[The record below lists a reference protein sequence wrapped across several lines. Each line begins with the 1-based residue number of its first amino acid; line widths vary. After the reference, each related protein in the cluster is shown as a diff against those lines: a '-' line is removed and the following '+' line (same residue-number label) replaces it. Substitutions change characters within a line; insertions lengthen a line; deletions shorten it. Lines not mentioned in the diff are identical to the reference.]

1 MAGWSPKIPWVVA
14 LAASALALLFH
25 VVFMLHAGALWR
37 DEVNTAQFATFRSLA
52 ELWSSLKYDSFPLVS
67 TLMLRLWTWLP
78 WGEGD
83 FGLRIFGLLVGAAGL
98 AALWFS
104 ARVLGHSVPLISMA
118 LLGFTPL
125 VIRFGDSIRPYGIG
139 MVFMLLA
146 FGLIGQATVRP
157 GPRRP
162 RRPPVAI
169 ESPPRRGT

>member
-37 DEVNTAQFATFRSLA
+37 DEVNTAQFAAFPSLA

-83 FGLRIFGLLVGAAGL
+83 FGLRFSGFLVGAAGL
-98 AALWFS
+98 S
-104 ARVLGHSVPLISMA
+104 RSC
-118 LLGFTPL
+118 FTP
-125 VIRFGDSIRPYGIG
+125 GC
-139 MVFMLLA
+139 
-146 FGLIGQATVRP
+146 FGL
-157 GPRRP
+157 
-162 RRPPVAI
+162 
-169 ESPPRRGT
+169 